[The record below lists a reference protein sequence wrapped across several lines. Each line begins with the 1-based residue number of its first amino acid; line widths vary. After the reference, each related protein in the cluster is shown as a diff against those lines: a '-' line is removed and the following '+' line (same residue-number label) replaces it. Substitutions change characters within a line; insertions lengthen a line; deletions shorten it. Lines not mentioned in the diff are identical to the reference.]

1 MIDWFEFEQKA
12 EARFR
17 RFRRIG
23 INSQARVA
31 LHDIR
36 LARLMMNNGAPT
48 EATAGAREGN

>member
-1 MIDWFEFEQKA
+1 MIDWFEFEQQA
-12 EARFR
+12 EMRFR
-17 RFRRIG
+17 RFRHIG

-48 EATAGAREGN
+48 AATAGAREGN